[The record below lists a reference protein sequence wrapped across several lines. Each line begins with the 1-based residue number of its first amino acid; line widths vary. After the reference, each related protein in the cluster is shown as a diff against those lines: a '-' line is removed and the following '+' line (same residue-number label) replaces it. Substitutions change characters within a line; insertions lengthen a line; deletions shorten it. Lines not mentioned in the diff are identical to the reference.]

1 MYHVQTTTDKDWQT
15 YESFETKEEA
25 IATRHCNALDKI

>member
-25 IATRHCNALDKI
+25 IAHKEEWED